1 MTKRR
6 SPIRH
11 SFARQLNRRLP
22 VSLAS
27 DDRGATAAFVA
38 IGLLMMLG
46 MVALAVDMGMLLGA
60 RTDSQRV
67 ADSAALAGAASF
79 FTAPN
84 DTDRPRQWAIEY
96 AAMHTVSGTTA
107 DVRPEDV
114 DVLLAEK
121 KVRVRV
127 RNIAARS
134 NAIRTIFARVLG
146 WDEVN
151 VGTVAAA
158 QLSPAGAGNCPLPLA
173 LPDRWTE
180 DVNDDLY
187 FGPPNDLYIPYTD
200 LDPDLGPYVQC
211 LAGDNIEQPGVCDF
225 TGFYPGSI
233 NNEDE
238 PLVEIKVASGPA
250 DPEDPDYVASP
261 CTDGASWRCWFQPEA
276 IDGGPSGGG
285 ANALAPWVLGCPE
298 VTLEIQGPP
307 DPTIL
312 YAGSG
317 AGNMQALVLD
327 EFKNLVDLY
336 GAEWDDDNPNA
347 PSDWPGTH
355 DYGCA
360 VRLNDLGGTCLSN
373 TDMEENPRVRFMPV
387 VRPDSVTGNGS
398 GTNVPVAGLACVFVD
413 KVATHIDSIHGH
425 APPPGQ
431 WNVYVRLTDTC
442 VGISGGDGP
451 ILKALQLVE

>member
-1 MTKRR
+1 MKSSH

-11 SFARQLNRRLP
+11 SFTRQLNRRFP
-22 VSLAS
+22 ASLAS

-38 IGLLMMLG
+38 VGIVMMLG

-67 ADSAALAGAASF
+67 ADAAALAGAASF
-79 FTAPN
+79 LTAPN
-84 DTDRPRQWAIEY
+84 DADRPRQWAIEY
-96 AAMHTVSGTTA
+96 AAKNTVLGTTA
-107 DVRPEDV
+107 DVRAEDV
-114 DVLLAEK
+114 DVLMAEK

-127 RNIAARS
+127 RNITARG

-146 WDEVN
+146 RDEVN

-158 QLSPAGAGNCPLPLA
+158 EVSPAGAGNCPLPLA

-180 DVNDDLY
+180 DPHDDLY
-187 FGPPNDLYIPYTD
+187 FGAPNDLYVRYQAGLT
-200 LDPDLGPYVQC
+200 VKQC
-211 LAGDNIEQPGVCDF
+211 LANQQPPAPGLGGCDF

-233 NNEDE
+233 NNPLE
-238 PLVEIKVASGPA
+238 PLVEIKVQSGPA

-285 ANALAPWVLGCPE
+285 ANALAPWILGCPD
-298 VTLEIQGPP
+298 VTLTIQGPP
-307 DPTIL
+307 NPTIL

-317 AGNMQALVLD
+317 AGNMQSLALD
-327 EFKNLVDLY
+327 EFKNLIDATFTTEVWDNNHV
-336 GAEWDDDNPNA
+336 APFEWTEGHA
-347 PSDWPGTH
+347 
-355 DYGCA
+355 YGCA
-360 VRLNDLGGTCLSN
+360 VKAGEEGTGTCLNNRTS
-373 TDMEENPRVRFMPV
+373 DRVRFMPLID
-387 VRPDSVTGNGS
+387 PSQVTGSGS
-398 GTNVPVAGLACVFVD
+398 GTQVPVAGLACVFVD
-413 KVATHIDSIHGH
+413 KVATHMDSIHGQ

-442 VGISGGDGP
+442 IGVGSGTGT
-451 ILKALQLVE
+451 ILKALRLVE